1 MANIRTKK
9 DFRRLRQA
17 VLSQQADRN
26 IAGFTGN
33 PDLNAP
39 PVTPAQLTT
48 LKKAYDDALAA
59 ATKGGVVATANK
71 NTAKVALIAALLKL
85 ASYTD
90 MASSGDIDIL
100 LSSGFDA
107 VSTNRT
113 QVALNPPQIIE
124 VRNGQSG
131 QLKPRV
137 RADRTTKSIMGRSRS
152 MAASSDRI
160 SRSKTRDRFCS
171 AGSRPALATSSSSV
185 PSVAA
190 PGKATGPRAARPWQP
205 KRSCSLQP
213 SRQETGAPLETTVRL
228 CFVTVI
234 AQRVGREV

>member
-1 MANIRTKK
+1 
-9 DFRRLRQA
+9 

-107 VSTNRT
+107 VNTNRT

-137 RADRTTKSIMGRSRS
+137 RADRTTKSIMGRIKPVNGSEFGPNLSFKNARS
-152 MAASSDRI
+152 ILFGGLTAGISYIIQLCAIGGSTGQSDWTESGPTMA
-160 SRSKTRDRFCS
+160 T
-171 AGSRPALATSSSSV
+171 
-185 PSVAA
+185 
-190 PGKATGPRAARPWQP
+190 
-205 KRSCSLQP
+205 
-213 SRQETGAPLETTVRL
+213 
-228 CFVTVI
+228 
-234 AQRVGREV
+234 